1 MKAIVLA
8 AGFGTRMGP
17 LSRHLPKPL
26 MPVVGRP
33 LLWHAIT
40 KLIDSK
46 AGAVGVNCHHRA
58 DMIEAWVRAAGFSA
72 PVTLSREPE
81 ILGSGGGIGAFRDF
95 LAGEEYFTVHNG
107 DLLSSIDLRAALEA
121 YRRDMPL
128 AALVLRDAPGFNNVC
143 VDADGAVCDMRDLLR
158 PGRAARRMAYT
169 GICFLRRDI
178 FTHLPPG
185 ASDLVRV
192 LAGIIRQGGQ
202 RIGAIMAGPCAWRDV
217 GTPASYLAAHR
228 EILLERR
235 PLVDPAC
242 MPGGARY
249 TGDATRLGRG
259 TTCAGFVAIGH
270 RCRVGGSCRLENC
283 VIWDDTELP
292 AGTVLRNAV
301 AGPGWSVGA
310 QEAA

>member
-8 AGFGTRMGP
+8 AGFGTRMRP
-17 LSRHLPKPL
+17 LSERLPKPL

-40 KLIDSK
+40 KLIGSK

-58 DMIEAWVRAAGFSA
+58 DAIESWARSTGFSA

-81 ILGSGGGIGAFRDF
+81 ILGSGGGIGAFREF
-95 LAGEEYFTVHNG
+95 LAGEDYFTVHNG
-107 DLLSSIDLRAALEA
+107 DMLSSIDIGAARQA

-128 AALVLRDAPGFNNVC
+128 AALVLHDAPGFNNVC
-143 VDADGAVCDMRDLLR
+143 VDAGGAVCDMRDLLR
-158 PGRAARRMAYT
+158 PGRAARRLAYT

-185 ASDLVRV
+185 KSDLVRV
-192 LAGIIRQGGQ
+192 LVEIIRQGRE
-202 RIGAIMAGPCAWRDV
+202 RIGAILAGPCAWRDV

-235 PLVDPAC
+235 PLIDPAC
-242 MPGGARY
+242 IPDAPLY
-249 TGDATRLGRG
+249 TGQETSLGRG
-259 TTCAGFVAIGH
+259 ASLAGFVAIGR
-270 RCRVGGSCRLENC
+270 RCRVGDSCRLENC
-283 VIWDDTELP
+283 VVWDDTELP
-292 AGTVLRNAV
+292 TGTVLRNAI
-301 AGPGWSVGA
+301 AGPGWSVRAQGA
-310 QEAA
+310 S